1 MKLLYI
7 TYIDFDG
14 KGKSG
19 SSVRPQKMYKA
30 FLQMGLDVKLLECQ
44 QNKFKERR
52 KRVKEILHWL
62 DNNTPDLCYIESPS
76 GPIFNQIDLKL
87 IKKVHDMG
95 VPIGYFLRDAFW
107 KFPILQ
113 KNISFVKKEI
123 INAMCKRDLHLLMK
137 NCDIIYFPTK
147 SFAGLFNLKKIKHWD
162 ALPPAVDVEESLIEV
177 HSKDLK
183 RNCIYV
189 GAVSKL
195 DGTIELLKAFKK
207 LNNEGCNISL
217 ILVCREN
224 EWNKLN
230 AEFKLNEIIDSK
242 WLKVVHTSGSE
253 LKQYY
258 DLADV
263 ALFPRQSTL
272 ALEVAMPV
280 KLFEYLSYYK
290 PIISTKR
297 TEVKN
302 FIEKNHCGIVCDDDS
317 ASIAKAIE
325 EFYANSTLRADL
337 QKNVV
342 ETAMRNKWVD
352 RAQKVINDVLGL

>member
-107 KFPILQ
+107 KFPVLQ
-113 KNISFVKKEI
+113 KNIPFVKKEI

-147 SFAGLFNLKKIKHWD
+147 SFAQLFNLKKINHWD
-162 ALPPAVDVEESLIEV
+162 ALPPAAEMITKKNVGS
-177 HSKDLK
+177 
-183 RNCIYV
+183 NNAPTCIYV
-189 GAVSKL
+189 GGVSL
-195 DGTIELLKAFKK
+195 FYGTDILIDAFKL
-207 LNNEGCNISL
+207 LNETDTRYNL
-217 ILVCREN
+217 ILVCRTEDYK
-224 EWNKLN
+224 KLFLKPI
-230 AEFKLNEIIDSK
+230 EYE
-242 WLKVVHTSGSE
+242 WLKIVHTSGE
-253 LKQYY
+253 NLKQYY

-263 ALFPRQSTL
+263 GIIPIRKADYSNIG
-272 ALEVAMPV
+272 MSV
-280 KLFEYLSYYK
+280 KLFEYLGNGL
-290 PIISTKR
+290 PIISTSTK
-297 TEVKN
+297 EMSN
-302 FIEKNHCGIVCDDDS
+302 FIRQNKVGLICEDNAESLADTIKAFLNGDTQVFLDNVHETIKKNTWDCR
-317 ASIAKAIE
+317 AKKVV
-325 EFYANSTLRADL
+325 NDL
-337 QKNVV
+337 LDIHK
-342 ETAMRNKWVD
+342 K
-352 RAQKVINDVLGL
+352 